1 MDFSSLLTV
10 QDLGRYFGK
19 PGKGGTASSPD
30 SGGPG
35 RWLWRGVNFEVKA
48 GDWWGIV
55 APSGTG
61 KTLLLRNLVLL
72 DPLQQG
78 QIGYQ
83 GKSLST
89 WSLPLYRSQV
99 IYLPQRAI
107 AFSGTVQDNLEQ
119 VFRLQIYRERCFQ
132 REPILDWL
140 AQLGRGPEFLDLSG
154 SQLSGG
160 EMQLLALLR
169 ALQVNPHLLLLDEP
183 TASLDADTTLAVEN
197 LLKHWLQQPDRACLM
212 TSHNQQQIQRL
223 TSHQLALGDF
233 AG

>member
-1 MDFSSLLTV
+1 MGVSSLLAV
-10 QDLGRYFGK
+10 QELGRYFGTSRK
-19 PGKGGTASSPD
+19 VEAVSDPR
-30 SGGPG
+30 SGVPA
-35 RWLWRGVNFEVKA
+35 RWLWRGVNFEVNA

-78 QIGYQ
+78 QVSYQ
-83 GKSLST
+83 GKPLSA

-99 IYLPQRAI
+99 VYLPQRAI
-107 AFSGTVQDNLEQ
+107 AFSGTVQENLEQ
-119 VFRLQIYRERCFQ
+119 VFKLQICRERRFQ
-132 REPILDWL
+132 VEPILDWL

-169 ALQVNPHLLLLDEP
+169 ALQLNPHVLLLDEP
-183 TASLDADTTLAVEN
+183 TASLDADTTRAVEN
-197 LLKHWLQQPDRACLM
+197 LLKQWLQQPDRACLM

-233 AG
+233 TG